1 MIVGSDCLS
10 KLSSSKAIPATMLR
24 HNSTYVFSF
33 QLTLSIISLLRKKL
47 LMNQSIQWI
56 PPLYKTLD
64 LSKKRIVD
72 PYAS

>member
-10 KLSSSKAIPATMLR
+10 KLSSSKTIPATILR

-56 PPLYKTLD
+56 PLLYKTLD
-64 LSKKRIVD
+64 LSKKIIVD